1 LIGTTKVSCHT
12 IWTDLSAGGVNP
24 ADIDGQSKARL
35 FTLWKDF
42 STGQKYAKCKE
53 GQTSGEGENPRV
65 DLARPVKQG
74 LMGWPGYTGSERPR
88 GTAYMLVPP
97 SQPPAMYKMCLHW
110 WLQEPN
116 GFVILQPYKI
126 PRATAVMDGM
136 ASTPFMLRRQK
147 RHWELD
153 NWHLDV

>member
-74 LMGWPGYTGSERPR
+74 LMGWPGYTGR
-88 GTAYMLVPP
+88 GLVELRICWFPLP
-97 SQPPAMYKMCLHW
+97 NP
-110 WLQEPN
+110 LQCTKCACI
-116 GFVILQPYKI
+116 GGY
-126 PRATAVMDGM
+126 RSRMDLLFCNPTKFQG
-136 ASTPFMLRRQK
+136 PQQ
-147 RHWELD
+147 
-153 NWHLDV
+153 